1 MIACGYATYVVVAR
15 AFTTAEFGVYGVLS
29 SIINVL
35 NTVVGTGTNQGISRL
50 VSRHPDAGPWILMRG
65 FWWSS
70 VATLGLGIGLGSAAA
85 LIASLLHDPSL
96 GPLLQIAAVVP
107 GMYAFNAIYAGYLNG
122 VGALARQGFAIIAL
136 AVARAALIGAA
147 ALLGYGIEGTLYGA
161 GLAALIAAA
170 CARALAGSPPGAGR
184 LELRFTGFSR
194 MMLSFASVSLLLQ
207 LVLASDILLVK
218 SLTRGGVADEQAGLY
233 TAAQSIARIPYFLLL
248 GVSQMVYP
256 KLSARW
262 AGNGAIAARTTS
274 SFVLSGLCVVLA
286 GILAV
291 TLPLSDAVVSVVY
304 PARYA
309 ASAGLLGWLLAGS
322 AALSLAEASLTM
334 LSGAGGPRRP
344 AAVLAVALASQLALG
359 LFLVPRHGAAGAAQ
373 ASLIAAGVA
382 TLLAAASLRRLVGT
396 ALRGRLLA
404 TSFVPLCCL
413 GALAFGWSRHAWPRL
428 ATVAFVS
435 GAYAAYL
442 AAIWYLNAK
451 ELRRF
456 MAGSSE
462 IPKPM

>member
-15 AFTTAEFGVYGVLS
+15 AFTTAEFGLYGVLTS
-29 SIINVL
+29 VTNVL

-50 VSRHPDAGPWILMRG
+50 VSRHPDAGPWILTRG

-70 VATLGLGIGLGSAAA
+70 FATLGLGIGLGSSAG
-85 LIASLLHDPSL
+85 LIASLLRDPSL
-96 GPLLQIAAVVP
+96 GPLLQVAAVVP

-122 VGALARQGFAIIAL
+122 VGALARQGFAIVAL

-147 ALLGYGIEGTLYGA
+147 ALLGYGVEGTLYGA
-161 GLAALIAAA
+161 ALAALIAAA
-170 CARALAGSPPGAGR
+170 CARGLAGSPPGAGR
-184 LELRFTGFSR
+184 LELRFTAFSR
-194 MMLSFASVSLLLQ
+194 MMMSFASVSLLLQ

-262 AGNGAIAARTTS
+262 GGDGGVAARATS
-274 SFVLSGLCVVLA
+274 SFVLSGMCVILA
-286 GILAV
+286 GIMAV
-291 TLPLSDAVVSVVY
+291 TLPLSDAMIRVVY

-309 ASAGLLGWLLAGS
+309 ESAGLLGWLLAGS

-334 LSGAGGPRRP
+334 LSGASGPRRP
-344 AAVLAVALASQLALG
+344 AAVLAVALVSQLALG
-359 LFLVPRHGAAGAAQ
+359 VVLVPRHGAAGAAQ
-373 ASLIAAGVA
+373 ATLIAAGVA
-382 TLLAAASLRRLVGT
+382 ALLAATSLRRLVGT
-396 ALRGRLLA
+396 ALRARLLA
-404 TSFVPLCCL
+404 TSIVPLCCL

-435 GAYAAYL
+435 CAFGGYL
-442 AAIWYLNAK
+442 AALWYLNAT

-456 MAGSSE
+456 MAGGRDL
-462 IPKPM
+462 PKPM